1 MINIPKEMIIVF
13 AMIFGLY
20 LLVLLVIISDL
31 VSGVRKAKQR
41 GKAIAITN

>member
-20 LLVLLVIISDL
+20 LLVLMAIIRYL
-31 VSGVRKAKQR
+31 VSAYTIKR
-41 GKAIAITN
+41 I

>member
-20 LLVLLVIISDL
+20 LMTIKRIYISYAFL
-31 VSGVRKAKQR
+31 M
-41 GKAIAITN
+41 